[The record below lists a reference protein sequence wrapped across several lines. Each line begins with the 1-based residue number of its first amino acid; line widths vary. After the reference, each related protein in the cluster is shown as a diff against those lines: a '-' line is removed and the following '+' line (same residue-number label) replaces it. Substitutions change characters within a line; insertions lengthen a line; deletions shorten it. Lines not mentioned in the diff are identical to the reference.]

1 MSLPTPETR
10 IEQYLAAL
18 AGGNNSVPSDPQTN
32 IEKYLAKL
40 VELNSSPFKIIKAGD
55 SETVGGFAVPKLTV
69 EQVTTIYNAV
79 VAGKGAIVTDENEY
93 AHFVVNQADVISDE
107 LTISF
112 LYYNSLLLT
121 YSIEND
127 SVVITYVEVGGE

>member
-18 AGGNNSVPSDPQTN
+18 AGVNNSVPTDPQTN

-40 VELNSSPFKIIKAGD
+40 VELNSNPFKTIKAED
-55 SETVGGFAVPKLTV
+55 SETVAGFAVPKLTV
-69 EQVTTIYNAV
+69 EQVTTIYNTV
-79 VAGKGAIVTDENEY
+79 VAGKGAIVTDKNEY

-107 LTISF
+107 VTISF
-112 LYYNSLLLT
+112 QYYNSLLLT
-121 YSIEND
+121 YSVEND
-127 SVVITYVEVGGE
+127 NVVITYVEVGGE